1 MIKRSHRLLPARII
15 PVTILVVALAAVLAV
30 ALAVMSGDVWA
41 HPPAINHS
49 GDYTV
54 VMTYGQT
61 PYQLGYRTNTS
72 MGWDWWDGK
81 GANRQKN
88 IVLVNVF
95 ENLITDGKPSPT
107 HKSGLSISVNV
118 TYPTDDFSTNSTT
131 IVLAEDSK
139 HWYYYGTFYY
149 PDDAYTGVYD
159 VNFKNM
165 IGSTEI
171 AFDTSFTTTLW
182 GCQATGCHDAW
193 STQTEPSERFPSP
206 TIHPNKIT
214 SGHLFCWDD
223 VPGTDSERLLRYL
236 RTAHSISW
244 TRDAKIQKIDDGKT
258 IRVSKGDDSVRITL
272 DEAKKEATLKFSDD
286 TTQKLEIKEE
296 NGKLKICA
304 PGFLENDCQ
313 TLCHS
318 PYAAQFLTATPVHLH
333 EIQYGHR
340 GGFICGESG
349 WVTIFEANDSN
360 RGEWVLSMYAESD
373 LVRPRIQTPLTDRSH
388 VFIADC
394 TDCHTSF
401 IHDEVG
407 SEEHEIADPYTLNG
421 TIAVSTGVHW
431 NVSCELCH
439 GGLDYP
445 QVPADQYSLDG
456 VLGSYAPTFTSY
468 QRSDATYVVNVSG
481 SKGINVSVTCDDPS
495 YNFTLSLIGPIDDQ
509 VRIQDLNKTDN
520 WYGTYYV
527 PSVDGSASFA
537 TGSRIYRPK
546 NATLA
551 QEVLFDDDPGMQEG
565 TWIARIS
572 SWSSGTTNYTIT
584 SSNHSIAHKPI
595 IHIPTGCS
603 ECHNQS
609 PPERCEGARTN
620 LSIPNWDTRG
630 LAHAHADVNGDNEY
644 DVACR
649 SCHNSLHEI
658 SILGCTD
665 CHTAVSGGHGRISSD
680 IMEDCR
686 ACHSEPHYEPRNV
699 TMTNLSTETNRSFVM
714 SAGDVCGFV
723 DTVSKYQ
730 RWIEFNMSGGDMN
743 LTLIIVRPNAVSKD
757 GVNISE
763 YVARYE
769 AQRSVADQE
778 HENGYVIDWNF
789 NLTDEMMNLRF
800 NETMVLFDDHNIS
813 YKYIYVKDPE
823 PGSWYGYIIWRAFGV
838 GATGITVLTK
848 QDLNPV
854 ECIVCHSST
863 DNIGA
868 NFVVA
873 DFEKGIHARVNDA
886 EGDIHGACW
895 ACHGEQHPMKKL
907 NCSNNDCHTFDQS
920 NYREPM
926 VYEHFKDA
934 DMLDNPEN
942 SITSNISTT
951 VGCAACHV
959 NSIVET
965 TDPVTSSTYK
975 VSHYGLTGELMAYP
989 DSILTD
995 CVYCHEDTDNAEKW
1009 GDAIDPTDQ
1018 ESELICEDE
1027 KRTMYAGDLWELR
1040 NGYILKVITVDLGGN
1055 NTFVRLIREGEVL
1068 DEAVV
1073 SGDKPF
1079 LYEETITEDNS
1090 TFDQTIVS
1098 INLTGV
1104 MMGEKGGVATFEGRT
1119 IRRIHPETE
1128 NAACYACHAEGYA
1141 RNDRY
1146 TIVDRKESVT
1156 YYTKVLLDFDDEVD
1170 GSKTLRSGED
1180 WDLGDGFVLTV
1191 KYIDI
1196 NGDLAMLEL
1205 RENGVVVE
1213 DDVVNTSELF
1223 EYEKDISRLT
1233 DVCIFRANVSGVF
1246 RSHGD
1251 DLVVLDGVRLISP
1264 DISEADTSDIDD
1276 GDKDDL
1282 RVDGYNVS
1290 WISVGENFGGD
1301 EPDTFHVPP
1310 LVNGWDIVFANCV
1323 QCHDLGTGMD
1333 IKRVDAI
1340 DSQLGAHARLNA
1352 GASASDDAVQTDPI
1366 VRACWACH
1374 GIGSEPG
1381 VHPDKT
1387 PKACVDCHVHE
1398 ILFDAVDIS
1407 RVPHGKVRNCTSC
1420 HGRSGYDPHVIT
1432 AFGAVPHIGEIKLSP
1447 QSCYEGEAVVLD
1459 AVAASGWM
1467 LEVVRAEYFIDFT
1480 GADGTGTPMMPVDGA
1495 FDSNTELI
1503 TATIDTTG
1511 LLAGNHT
1518 IIVHAMESV
1527 DTWGRVA
1534 TATLHIKSG
1543 RKPLLESLSSFV
1555 SAIPAYWYVSV
1566 IIGIMIIYGLIK
1578 FAGARSRKQS

>member
-1 MIKRSHRLLPARII
+1 M
-15 PVTILVVALAAVLAV
+15 
-30 ALAVMSGDVWA
+30 
-41 HPPAINHS
+41 NHS

-54 VMTYGQT
+54 IMTYGQT

-72 MGWDWWDGK
+72 TGWDWWDGK

-95 ENLITDGKPSPT
+95 ENVITDGKPSPT
-107 HKSGLSISVNV
+107 HKSGLSIAVDV

-139 HWYYYGTFYY
+139 HRYYYGTFYY

-258 IRVSKGDDSVRITL
+258 IRVSNGDDSVRITL

-333 EIQYGHR
+333 EIKYGHE

-349 WVTIFEANDSN
+349 WVTIFEANDSK

-373 LVRPRIQTPLTDRSH
+373 LVRPRIQTPLNVSSH
-388 VFIADC
+388 VIIANC

-401 IHDEVG
+401 IHKEVG
-407 SEEHEIADPYTLNG
+407 DTKHDIAAPYTLNG
-421 TIAVSTGVHW
+421 TDAASTGVHRD
-431 NVSCELCH
+431 VSCELCH

-445 QVPADQYSLDG
+445 EVPAGQYSRDG
-456 VLGSYAPTFTSY
+456 VLGSYAPAFTSY
-468 QRSDATYVVNVSG
+468 QRSDATYIVNVSG

-495 YNFTLSLIGPIDDQ
+495 YNFTLSLIGPIDDR
-509 VRIQDLNKTDN
+509 VRIQDLNESDN
-520 WYGTYYV
+520 WHGTYYV

-537 TGSRIYRPK
+537 TGSGIYRPK

-551 QEVLFDDDPGMQEG
+551 QYVLFDDDPGMQEG

-572 SWSSGTTNYTIT
+572 SWSSGLTNYTIT
-584 SSNHSIAHKPI
+584 SSNHSIAYKPI

-620 LSIPNWDTRG
+620 LSIPDWDTRG

-665 CHTAVSGGHGRISSD
+665 CHTAVSGGHGGIPQD
-680 IMEDCR
+680 IMKDCQT
-686 ACHSEPHYEPRNV
+686 CHFEPHYEPWNV
-699 TMTNLSTETNRSFVM
+699 TTDIVVGTDHGYDM
-714 SAGDVCGFV
+714 SAGEIRGFV
-723 DTVSKYQ
+723 THVPKYTN
-730 RWIEFNMSGGDMN
+730 WIEFNSTWYGAGVE
-743 LTLIIVRPNAVSKD
+743 LIVVRPSAVSET

-763 YVARYE
+763 YAVSQGYGSNWSHSSAMILQSGMPEY
-769 AQRSVADQE
+769 AVSQGYGS
-778 HENGYVIDWNF
+778 NGTLNVT
-789 NLTDEMMNLRF
+789 LTDEMRNLRF
-800 NETMVLFDDHNIS
+800 DATMVIRDDDNIT
-813 YKYIYVKDPE
+813 YKYIYVNDPE
-823 PGSWYGYIIWRAFGV
+823 PGAWYCYIISPALESGV
-838 GATGITVLTK
+838 GAGADVSVSTLYGY
-848 QDLNPV
+848 NPYPA
-854 ECIVCHSST
+854 CISCHDS
-863 DNIGA
+863 IGSNA

-873 DFEKGIHARVNDA
+873 DFKKGIHARANGA
-886 EGDIHGACW
+886 ESDINRSCW
-895 ACHGEQHPMKKL
+895 ACHGDGAIPSGHPGKHVKKL

-920 NYREPM
+920 KYREPM

-951 VGCAACHV
+951 VGCDACHV
-959 NSIVET
+959 NSIIET
-965 TDPVTSSTYK
+965 ADPVTSSTYK
-975 VSHYGLTGELMAYP
+975 VSHYGLTNELMAYP

-1027 KRTMYAGDLWELR
+1027 KRTMYAGNLWELR

-1104 MMGEKGGVATFEGRT
+1104 IMGEKGGVATFEGRT

-1264 DISEADTSDIDD
+1264 DISEADTSDIND

-1407 RVPHGKVRNCTSC
+1407 GVPHGKVRNCTSC

-1555 SAIPAYWYVSV
+1555 SAIPAYWYV
-1566 IIGIMIIYGLIK
+1566 IIIMGILIIYGLIK
-1578 FAGARSRKQS
+1578 LAGSRSRKQS